1 MTIIKFFKQVMPFFW
16 NKDKAIRLLIV
27 LSIFFG
33 LFSVALNLSIP
44 VALRYIINY
53 LTVHVGQ
60 APTVGALLIIA
71 SYGIIWLLAQISLTL
86 RSVSLF
92 IPMQRASRKMIHAFF
107 EQVLKL
113 PLSYHLDR
121 KTGGLLTAIEQ
132 AQLGLRVLINGLLWQ
147 IIPLALEVIF
157 AVAITWWMYGFV
169 YGLMV
174 FATLTLYFLSTFFT
188 TNQSIKYQSLS
199 FEKDREV
206 TDFLHDSMLNYE
218 TIKYFNN
225 EKVELTRCDDILALR
240 ENATLK
246 IDLRMFFINMIQM
259 IIVGVGLIIITSYA
273 GYNILTQHLT
283 IGDFVLLNGYILQFS
298 IPMSYFGYVIREVK
312 QSVISINNAFEMLKL
327 NQVNKPTSLNTQV
340 LNTPI
345 VRLAFNDVCF
355 SYDNQRNVLDKVSF
369 NVASGKTIA
378 IVGPTGSGKS
388 TISKLL
394 YRFFDTTSGTI
405 LLNDTAYNSLTTEA
419 IQKVIGVVPQEPV
432 LFNNTLRYNIA
443 YGSNEA
449 SENEIWGA
457 IEDAGLKS
465 FVDGLPKGLETI
477 VGERGLKISGGEKQ
491 RVAIARMLLKKPEIY
506 IFDEATSALD
516 VETEQ
521 KVQKNIEKISLN
533 KTTVIISHRLA
544 TVKNADEILVL
555 QDGKIIE
562 RGSHDTLLARKG
574 YYFEMYHKQS
584 HRQSDSSLG

>member
-1 MTIIKFFKQVMPFFW
+1 MTLIHFFKQVMPFFW

-27 LSIFFG
+27 SSIFFG

-44 VALRYIINY
+44 LALRYIVNY
-53 LTVHVGQ
+53 LTAHVGQ
-60 APTVGALLIIA
+60 APTVGALFIIA
-71 SYGIIWLLAQISLTL
+71 SYGVIWLIAQVSLTL
-86 RSVSLF
+86 RLVSLF

-121 KTGGLLTAIEQ
+121 KTGALLTAIEQ
-132 AQLGLRVLINGLLWQ
+132 AQLSLRVLINGLLWQ

-157 AVAITWWMYGFV
+157 AIAITWVMYGLV

-174 FATLTLYFLSTFFT
+174 FVTLTLYILSTFFT
-188 TNQSIKYQSLS
+188 TNESIKYQSLS

-206 TDFLHDSMLNYE
+206 TDFLHDSLLNYE

-225 EKVELTRCDDILALR
+225 ENLELSRCDSILALR

-259 IIVGVGLIIITSYA
+259 IIVGISLITITTYA
-273 GYNILTQHLT
+273 GYHILTQQLT

-298 IPMSYFGYVIREVK
+298 IPMTYFGYVIREVK
-312 QSVISINNAFEMLKL
+312 QSVISISSAYEILNL
-327 NQVNKPTSLNTQV
+327 NQSNNPVPVPLDNEILVAPITSLTFDGV
-340 LNTPI
+340 YFT
-345 VRLAFNDVCF
+345 
-355 SYDNQRNVLDKVSF
+355 YDNQRNVLNNVSF
-369 NVASGKTIA
+369 NVAGGKTIA

-394 YRFFDTTSGTI
+394 YRFFDATSGKI
-405 LLNDTAYNSLTTEA
+405 LLNDNSYNSLTTET
-419 IQKVIGVVPQEPV
+419 IQKAIGVVPQDPV

-443 YGSNEA
+443 YGANEA
-449 SENEIWGA
+449 SENEIWSA

-465 FVDGLPKGLETI
+465 YVNGLSEGLETI

-491 RVAIARMLLKKPEIY
+491 RVAIARMLLKKPQIY

-533 KTTVIISHRLA
+533 KTTVVISHRLA

-562 RGSHDTLLARKG
+562 RGSHNSLLDIKG
-574 YYFEMYHKQS
+574 YYFAMYKKQHDS
-584 HRQSDSSLG
+584 HNL